1 MVRKLG
7 KHNIEETL
15 SEIVETP
22 EKIVQTPGKACGNTT
37 GNGKKCLGKEFCCLE
52 KNC

>member
-7 KHNIEETL
+7 KNNIEETL
-15 SEIVETP
+15 REIVETP
-22 EKIVQTPGKACGNTT
+22 EKIVETPGEACGNTM
-37 GNGKKCLGKEFCCLE
+37 GKGKKCLGKEFCCHE